1 MKKIKIVGVLLAAL
15 FSVNFVH
22 AQEILTLNQALKYAL
37 ENKAEAKK
45 STLDLENAQYKIDE
59 VRGGALPQISG
70 AGTLTY
76 NPMLQKV
83 ALPGEIIGKPG
94 ETVMVAMGQ
103 KWQSNASLQVNQQ
116 LFNQS
121 LFTGLKAAKTT
132 KEFYIINKSLSD
144 EQLIEKVAN
153 AYYDV
158 FQTQLQ
164 LETVDNNLNSTTKTR
179 DVIAG
184 LVQAGLGKK
193 IDLDRT
199 SVAVNNLKANRQIL
213 INALELKENALKFAI
228 GMPMQQEVKLPNE
241 TFEINLSTA
250 DLAAA
255 ELASRT
261 EVRLLEKQNQLLE
274 LNRNAMKAEL
284 YPKLSFSGNLG
295 YLGMGPTFPIFAKNE
310 GVKWSGFSGLG
321 LNLSVP
327 IFTGGTTKAKI
338 NQATIQLKQAQVDLE
353 DTKLAL
359 SLSNENA
366 KSQITNS
373 LLTINSNREN
383 VQLAKE
389 VLDNTQNNYKNGLAT
404 LTDLLDAENAYADAQ
419 NNLST
424 SLLNYKVAEVQLM
437 KAKGELN
444 TLLNSK

>member
-1 MKKIKIVGVLLAAL
+1 MKKIRIVGVLLAAL
-15 FSVNFVH
+15 FSVNFLH

-59 VRGGALPQISG
+59 VRAGALPQITG

-94 ETVMVAMGQ
+94 ETVLVAMGQ
-103 KWQSNASLQVNQQ
+103 KWQSNATLQVNQQ

-132 KEFYIINKSLSD
+132 KEFYVINKDLSD

-158 FQTQLQ
+158 FQSQLQ
-164 LETVDNNLNSTTKTR
+164 LQTVDNNLNSTTKTR

-213 INALELKENALKFAI
+213 VNALELKENALKFAI
-228 GMPMQQEVKLPNE
+228 GMPMEQDVKLPNE
-241 TFEINLSTA
+241 TFEINPATA
-250 DLAAA
+250 DLAAPN
-255 ELASRT
+255 LSSRT
-261 EVRLLEKQNQLLE
+261 EVRLLEKQNELLE
-274 LNRNAMKAEL
+274 LNRNAMKAAY
-284 YPKLSFSGNLG
+284 YPNLSFSGNLG
-295 YLGMGPTFPIFAKNE
+295 YLGMGQTFPIFSKNE

-321 LNLSVP
+321 LNLSIP
-327 IFTGGTTKAKI
+327 IFNGGETKAKI

-359 SLSNENA
+359 SLANENA
-366 KSQITNS
+366 RSQITNS

-383 VQLAKE
+383 VKLAKE

-404 LTDLLDAENAYADAQ
+404 LTDLLDAENAYSDAQ

-424 SLLNYKVAEVQLM
+424 SLLNYKVAEIQLV

>member
-15 FSVNFVH
+15 FSVNFLH

-59 VRGGALPQISG
+59 VRAGALPQITGSG
-70 AGTLTY
+70 ALTY
-76 NPMLQKV
+76 NPMIQEN
-83 ALPGEIIGKPG
+83 AI
-94 ETVMVAMGQ
+94 AMTQADGTSSLMFIKFGQ
-103 KWQSNASLQVNQQ
+103 PWQATSTLNVSQQ

-132 KEFYIINKSLSD
+132 KEFYVINKDLSD

-158 FQTQLQ
+158 FQSQLQ
-164 LETVDNNLNSTTKTR
+164 LQTVDNNLNSTMKTR

-184 LVQAGLGKK
+184 LVEAGLGKK

-213 INALELKENALKFAI
+213 VNALELKENALKFAI
-228 GMPMQQEVKLPNE
+228 GMPMEQDVKLPNE
-241 TFEINLSTA
+241 TFEINPATA
-250 DLAAA
+250 DLAASN
-255 ELASRT
+255 LSSRT

-274 LNRNAMKAEL
+274 LNRDAMKAAY
-284 YPKLSFSGNLG
+284 YPNLSFSGNIG
-295 YLGMGPTFPIFAKNE
+295 YMGIGERLPLFGNATSK
-310 GVKWSGFSGLG
+310 SGFSALG
-321 LNLSVP
+321 LNLSIP
-327 IFTGGTTKAKI
+327 IFNGGETKAKI

-359 SLSNENA
+359 SLANENA
-366 KSQITNS
+366 RSQITNS
-373 LLTINSNREN
+373 LLTINSNRAN
-383 VQLAKE
+383 VKLAKE

-424 SLLNYKVAEVQLM
+424 SLLNYKVAEIQLV

>member
-1 MKKIKIVGVLLAAL
+1 MKKIRIVGVLLAAL
-15 FSVNFVH
+15 FSVNFLH

-59 VRGGALPQISG
+59 VRAGALPQITGSASLKYNVLIPSMALE
-70 AGTLTY
+70 AGGVT
-76 NPMLQKV
+76 Q
-83 ALPGEIIGKPG
+83 IIK
-94 ETVMVAMGQ
+94 MGQ
-103 KWQSNASLQVNQQ
+103 PWNSNAMLSVNQQ

-132 KEFYIINKSLSD
+132 KEFYVINKDLSD

-158 FQTQLQ
+158 FQSQLQ
-164 LETVDNNLNSTTKTR
+164 LQTVDNNLNSTTRTR

-184 LVQAGLGKK
+184 LVEAGLGKK

-213 INALELKENALKFAI
+213 VNALELKENALKFAI
-228 GMPMQQEVKLPNE
+228 GMPMEQDIKLPNE
-241 TFEINLSTA
+241 TFEINPATA
-250 DLAAA
+250 DLAASN
-255 ELASRT
+255 LSSRT

-274 LNRNAMKAEL
+274 LNRDAMKAAY
-284 YPKLSFSGNLG
+284 YPNLSFGGDIG
-295 YLGMGPTFPIFAKNE
+295 YTGFGTKFPLAGRTFSWN
-310 GVKWSGFSGLG
+310 STSGLG
-321 LNLSVP
+321 LNLSIP
-327 IFTGGTTKAKI
+327 IFNGGETKAKI

-359 SLSNENA
+359 SLANENA
-366 KSQITNS
+366 RSQITNS
-373 LLTINSNREN
+373 LLTINSNRAN
-383 VQLAKE
+383 VKLAKE

-424 SLLNYKVAEVQLM
+424 SLLNYKVAEIQLV